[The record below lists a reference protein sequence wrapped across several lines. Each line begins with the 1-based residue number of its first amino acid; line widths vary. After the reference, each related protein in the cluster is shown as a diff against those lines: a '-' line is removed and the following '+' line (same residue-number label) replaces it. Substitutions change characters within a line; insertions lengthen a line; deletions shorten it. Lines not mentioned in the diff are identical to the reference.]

1 MELVAVRR
9 PVTTADELS
18 PSRRTL
24 VGDWELMA
32 FEGPQR
38 QRKKMI
44 RSKRKLI
51 LARDRRG
58 ENTSDAVADGCVPE
72 EGSGGDVAASTA
84 VEVPPTVDED
94 SDVIVVH
101 TAALSVLT
109 AEGVQVGG
117 RGDGSTHDGTR
128 YTGDVPGGRSL
139 SSPVSAGMPPL
150 HFTLAVARY
159 RVVGNTTAGAG
170 PQTSSTSLTPRSWA
184 AQVTQTCMPAM
195 YVHFSSGPLS
205 KGSVNGPVGRIV

>member
-1 MELVAVRR
+1 MVQQYTNTRTYGSKQWNRTARALTSDGVVWGDARLGMELVAVRR

-101 TAALSVLT
+101 TAALSMTPPSVD
-109 AEGVQVGG
+109 
-117 RGDGSTHDGTR
+117 RSTRTSTGIVSPGT
-128 YTGDVPGGRSL
+128 L
-139 SSPVSAGMPPL
+139 SRRTKKPIQRPIQHMPPSQQG
-150 HFTLAVARY
+150 V
-159 RVVGNTTAGAG
+159 TT
-170 PQTSSTSLTPRSWA
+170 
-184 AQVTQTCMPAM
+184 
-195 YVHFSSGPLS
+195 H
-205 KGSVNGPVGRIV
+205 K